1 MGFSGRAKPTALATS
16 RRCRECYR
24 CRGGYISSQASARAS
39 PVTSPSPPP
48 PPSLGGCASTGTKLR
63 ARARLHPLPSGRPLH
78 LFGTS
83 VPPLSS
89 QRSERAAPTPM
100 AMGTNTP
107 PRATAA
113 PHSTTRAAR
122 RASRWS
128 FAGGF
133 GWPPSDVGGCC
144 PLPEAGVPPVAVAV
158 AKTSS
163 TGKKPRWTMELRR
176 ASTSSLSS
184 AGPKAAV
191 PTFRISARMSS
202 RVDLRFVPPEG
213 DVFGKGRLNHE
224 AMISASHGV
233 CSKATAKS
241 LAFAPPLLLLSPS
254 LVLAAPNLRTP
265 GFALAARKTKPSAP
279 PKIVRNPEQHEQQ
292 QRQQQQQ

>member
-1 MGFSGRAKPTALATS
+1 MGLSGRAKPTALVTS
-16 RRCRECYR
+16 RRCREYYR
-24 CRGGYISSQASARAS
+24 CRGGYISPQASARAS
-39 PVTSPSPPP
+39 PFTSPSPPP
-48 PPSLGGCASTGTKLR
+48 PPSLGGRASTGTKLS
-63 ARARLHPLPSGRPLH
+63 ARARLHPVPSWRPH

-83 VPPLSS
+83 VPPSSS

-107 PRATAA
+107 PTATAA
-113 PHSTTRAAR
+113 PHNTTRAAR

-133 GWPPSDVGGCC
+133 GSPPSDVGGSC
-144 PLPEAGVPPVAVAV
+144 PLPEAGVPPVAVVV

-184 AGPKAAV
+184 ALDAAV

-202 RVDLRFVPPEG
+202 CVDLRFVRPAR
-213 DVFGKGRLNHE
+213 DVFGRGRLNHD

-233 CSKATAKS
+233 CDLECRGATAKS
-241 LAFAPPLLLLSPS
+241 LAFARPLFLLTPWPS

-265 GFALAARKTKPSAP
+265 GLVLAARKTKPSAP
-279 PKIVRNPEQHEQQ
+279 PKIHMKQFQHME
-292 QRQQQQQ
+292 RPH